1 MVGRDSG
8 RSYRICYTFIMSWLF
23 KNRKFLYATSV
34 LIGTMVGVG
43 VFGIPLAFSKSGFL
57 VGVGLMVAI
66 AAAMLLTY
74 FMYAEVVLRTEAP
87 HQLVGYTGKY
97 LGPWWKKFMLFADT
111 LSIYGGLL
119 AYIIIAGDFLNY
131 LFSGFYYATPSFYS
145 ILFFAVFSILIY
157 LGFRTIAWLE
167 IGLVGIYCLVIFVT
181 FIFGLPKIHLP
192 NLMTFSPGAWFLPYG
207 VLLFAFAGMSAIPL
221 QRKIL
226 TGQEEN
232 LKKSIGLAVAVVAIL
247 YLLFAFTIVGIVG
260 EATPDTVSGLFEF
273 IGGRLVFLIVLF
285 GILAVSTSY
294 LTLGLAMFDVFRLDY
309 KLKSVPAWLLVILP
323 PFILYLSGL
332 RTFVDVI
339 NIAGAAAIAPISL
352 IIIATFA
359 KAKGRGD
366 RVPEYSVTVPK
377 WLMYILILIFL
388 GGAIYALAFN

>member
-1 MVGRDSG
+1 MP
-8 RSYRICYTFIMSWLF
+8 WL
-23 KNRKFLYATSV
+23 KANRKFLYATSV

-57 VGVGLMVAI
+57 VGLGFMIAIGL
-66 AAAMLLTY
+66 AMLLTY
-74 FMYAEVVLRTEAP
+74 YMYGEVVLRTEQL

-119 AYIIIAGDFLNY
+119 AYIIIAGDFLSY
-131 LFSGFYYATPSFYS
+131 IFSGFYYATPTFYS
-145 ILFFAVFSILIY
+145 ILFFAIFSILLY
-157 LGFRTIAWLE
+157 LGFRAVAWLE
-167 IGLVGIYCLVIFVT
+167 IGLVGIYSLVILIT
-181 FIFGLPKIHLP
+181 FIFGLPKVQLP

-226 TGQEEN
+226 QGQEHN
-232 LKKSIGLAVAVVAIL
+232 LKKSITLAVGIVAIL

-273 IGGRLVFLIVLF
+273 IGGRMVFLIALF

-294 LTLGLAMFDVFRLDY
+294 LTLGLAIYDVFRLDY
-309 KLKSVPAWLLVILP
+309 KLKNMPAWLLVVLP

-339 NIAGAAAIAPISL
+339 NVAGAAAIAPISL
-352 IIIATFA
+352 ILIATFA
-359 KAKGRGD
+359 KAKGQGD
-366 RVPEYSVTVPK
+366 RVPEYSVSVPK
-377 WLMYILILIFL
+377 WLMRVLILIFL